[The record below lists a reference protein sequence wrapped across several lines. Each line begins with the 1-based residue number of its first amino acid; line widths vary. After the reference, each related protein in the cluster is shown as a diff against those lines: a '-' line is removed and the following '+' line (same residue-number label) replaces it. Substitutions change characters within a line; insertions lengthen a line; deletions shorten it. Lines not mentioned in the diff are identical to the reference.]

1 MADRFPFNNRLIRLW
16 FVSLILHGLAG
27 EQAIAAEE
35 QKQKE
40 PLKKELRTTELSYD
54 LDAALLFSDTL
65 KGLSRSSAVGTRDPM
80 SPLADPSTTTTNNN
94 IEGGYR
100 TLGIRHV
107 KLGLEWTTPRRFKA
121 FVLLRPDAT
130 GSQGLIRREV
140 DTRAGT
146 VTTPANDI
154 NFLDLYEL
162 TVMRPGVN
170 ASVGVRETLVPSWK
184 AYADIL
190 EFGLEP
196 RDPRKSF
203 GAFLDLPGLTTVG
216 TDGFLSAQM
225 AIIGSSNERH
235 NGRSNNPDTGD
246 TAPARSSPHWGG
258 VISSSF
264 RPFTGLD
271 LGIGAAMIE
280 EPLSVG
286 KVTRM
291 FYEGGIVRRLV
302 MGTQAIKFG
311 MDFRQFRD
319 SFKVKSVRFA
329 DLQGASCALTA
340 AVDITPTEALLTAIR
355 VGTGSHQQVS
365 DTSKSLSGRGI
376 QGELGFRSWLDDG
389 IETTL
394 LVTREWRKDQDETG
408 SQVGGF
414 GVEPNR
420 RAVLSRFALQVAY
433 RTGGSP

>member
-1 MADRFPFNNRLIRLW
+1 MADRFLLNHRLIRLW
-16 FVSLILHGLAG
+16 FVLCLLLGLK
-27 EQAIAAEE
+27 EQHAFAVEQ
-35 QKQKE
+35 QKQPE
-40 PLKKELRTTELSYD
+40 LPKKEVRTTELTYD

-65 KGLSRSSAVGTRDPM
+65 KGLSRSSAIGARDPQ
-80 SPLADPSTTTTNNN
+80 STLADPSTSTNSNN
-94 IEGGYR
+94 IDGGFR

-121 FVLLRPDAT
+121 FVLIRPDAA
-130 GSQGLIRREV
+130 GSQGTIRREV

-146 VTTPANDI
+146 VTTPASDI

-170 ASVGVRETLVPSWK
+170 AAVGVREKLVPEWK

-203 GAFLDLPGLTTVG
+203 GAFLDLPSLTTVG

-225 AIIGSSNERH
+225 ALVGSSSERH
-235 NGRSNNPDTGD
+235 NGRSTNPDTGD
-246 TAPARSSPHWGG
+246 TAPSRSSPYWGG
-258 VISSSF
+258 VVSSSF
-264 RPFTGLD
+264 RPFVGLD
-271 LGIGAAMIE
+271 LGIGVSMNE
-280 EPLSVG
+280 EPMGDG
-286 KVTRM
+286 KVTRT
-291 FYEGGIVRRLV
+291 FYEGGIIRHLV
-302 MGTQAIKFG
+302 IGEQSVKFG

-319 SFKVKSVRFA
+319 SFKVTSIRYA
-329 DLQGASCALTA
+329 DLQGASCALTS
-340 AVDITPTEALLTAIR
+340 AVDFTTRDALLAALR
-355 VGTGSHQQVS
+355 VGTGSHQQAS
-365 DTSKSLSGRGI
+365 DTSKSLSGRAI

-389 IETTL
+389 IEATM
-394 LVTREWRKDQDETG
+394 LVTREWRKDHDETG
-408 SQVGGF
+408 SQIGGF

-433 RTGGSP
+433 RTGGTP